1 MNFAPAD
8 RPSKGRMRT
17 PCAGGRRPGLPF
29 TKPFERGLQV
39 MGGSVMRHATMMLH
53 RSLTFLVCSALGC
66 ATSVEEIPRSPA
78 VSTTRVVVERPADSP
93 HPLLVGTPIS
103 SLQAPC
109 NGFRATSY
117 STYDP
122 EGTRRF
128 LCISREE
135 LGTLYAPE
143 PSHEVEVPLTPP
155 ATSTTVF
162 EIEPIGPNDSAN
174 GNEP

>member
-1 MNFAPAD
+1 
-8 RPSKGRMRT
+8 
-17 PCAGGRRPGLPF
+17 
-29 TKPFERGLQV
+29 
-39 MGGSVMRHATMMLH
+39 MMLN
-53 RSLTFLVCSALGC
+53 RSLIFLACLALGC
-66 ATSVEEIPRSPA
+66 ATSVEEVPRSPA
-78 VSTTRVVVERPADSP
+78 VSTTRVAVERPVDTP

-109 NGFRATSY
+109 NGYRATSY

-135 LGTLYAPE
+135 LGTLYAPD
-143 PSHEVEVPLTPP
+143 PPHEVEVPLTPP
-155 ATSTTVF
+155 ATSATVF
-162 EIEPIGPNDSAN
+162 EIELLRPNDSAS